1 MLPLTTPSN
10 VGVVSGTD
18 PPTRERNPMN
28 HSSRPA
34 KRHPMWDSIF
44 VPGCSV
50 DTRRHREER
59 DAQRDGATTLA
70 EYHAWRRA
78 NPAR

>member
-1 MLPLTTPSN
+1 
-10 VGVVSGTD
+10 
-18 PPTRERNPMN
+18 MN